1 VPLLKDFRSSIRK
14 IESMAN
20 SAPLSWTELESRLL
34 NWIRSAHIPRYPFF
48 DGVPPSLDSS
58 SSQYALSGSSSTL
71 SSSST
76 SFTLAA
82 NNRDL
87 SRWLEFVEQA
97 SVECGIEEGQY
108 ADVAVWFMRGELREV
123 MRERRA
129 AYLGEVRHLAESE
142 KRARQ
147 LGAWKDFKVDLK
159 RVVGALCIT
168 GSDKIEKWI
177 SRVSY
182 ADWAILF
189 VFGCIDE
196 AAKSAHP
203 IHVHKFYHALMR
215 LPPI

>member
-1 VPLLKDFRSSIRK
+1 MHCATPQRFQLLTCNFQ
-14 IESMAN
+14 SMAD

-58 SSQYALSGSSSTL
+58 SSQYSLSGSSSTL

-82 NNRDL
+82 NSRDL
-87 SRWLEFVEQA
+87 NRWLEFVEQA

-159 RVVGALCIT
+159 RVVGALLLVLI
-168 GSDKIEKWI
+168 GLKNGYREFHMLI
-177 SRVSY
+177 
-182 ADWAILF
+182 
-189 VFGCIDE
+189 
-196 AAKSAHP
+196 
-203 IHVHKFYHALMR
+203 ALYY
-215 LPPI
+215 LCSVA